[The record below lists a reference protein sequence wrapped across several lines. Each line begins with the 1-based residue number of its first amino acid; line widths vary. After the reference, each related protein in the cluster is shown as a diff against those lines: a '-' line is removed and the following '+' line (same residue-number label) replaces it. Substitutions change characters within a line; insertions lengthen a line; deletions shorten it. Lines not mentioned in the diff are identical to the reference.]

1 MRVRNIGFKDLRT
14 HLSKCESTETGGTL
28 LSKEETEY
36 RKIGFESEL
45 PAEYLHTRS
54 SGSRHSPPDIN
65 NTSKYNENRLIFVYK
80 QGKGGE
86 DELSRSSKYRD
97 EHVVIFKM

>member
-1 MRVRNIGFKDLRT
+1 MRIRNTGFKDLRT

-65 NTSKYNENRLIFVYK
+65 STSKYNENRLIFVHK
-80 QGKGGE
+80 V
-86 DELSRSSKYRD
+86 SRYV
-97 EHVVIFKM
+97 HGFKFLKCDQDQLFIW